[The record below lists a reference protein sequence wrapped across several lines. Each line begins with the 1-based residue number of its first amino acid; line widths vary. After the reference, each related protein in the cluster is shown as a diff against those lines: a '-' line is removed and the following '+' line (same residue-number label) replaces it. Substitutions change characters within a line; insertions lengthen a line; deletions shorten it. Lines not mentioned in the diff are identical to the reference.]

1 MCKRSVSE
9 ITSFN
14 LTVDL
19 RLPDILPVGELTAD
33 RWINVSLDAQDKSD
47 TKDFKWSVVQKNS
60 EVERRE
66 GENSEENVPIKVD
79 WK

>member
-14 LTVDL
+14 LTVDSG
-19 RLPDILPVGELTAD
+19 LPDILPVGELTAG
-33 RWINVSLDAQDKSD
+33 RWINVSFNAQDKSD
-47 TKDFKWSVVQKNS
+47 TKDFKWSVIQKNS
-60 EVERRE
+60 EVERR
-66 GENSEENVPIKVD
+66 GVENSEENVPIKVD